1 MNPVKHG
8 LIDDPMNYP
17 FCSYKWF
24 IEQGDEILKEQ
35 VFAQPIDRVKVMDE
49 F

>member
-8 LIDDPMNYP
+8 FVDDASQYP

-24 IEQGDEILKEQ
+24 LEQSDEELKEK
-35 VFAQPIDRVKVMDE
+35 VFGQPIDRVKIFDD

>member
-8 LIDDPMNYP
+8 LITDASNYP

-24 IEQGDEILKEQ
+24 IEQGNKELKQQ
-35 VFAQPIDRVKVMDE
+35 VLAQPIDRLKLLDD

>member
-8 LIDDPMNYP
+8 LIDDAMNYP

-24 IEQGDEILKEQ
+24 IELGDEELIEQ
-35 VFAQPIDRVKVMDE
+35 VIAQPIDRVKIFDD